1 MTQKQPEEGP
11 AALTFSFARPADADE
26 VIRLLTQCGLPVADI
41 PKHINGFIVAK
52 QDNVLVGVIG
62 LEPCGK
68 AALLRSL
75 AVAASYRGQG
85 LAKALY
91 GRMSAYAR
99 LKGAQE
105 LYLLTTTAAS
115 YFSGLGFKKVDRK
128 DVPAQIR
135 ATEEFRSLCPDTA
148 VCMTKRITAQAQ
160 YYPKE
165 LLPLQPDVS
174 GARMWGVF
182 LDKTMLTYFE
192 VDPDSRFETHS
203 HESEQITLVLSGELF
218 FEVEGGVSCVK
229 EGEVMAIPAN
239 VSHAVFTGDKAATAV
254 DAWSPPREIYKNR
267 KMA

>member
-1 MTQKQPEEGP
+1 MDGVQ
-11 AALTFSFARPADADE
+11 LTFSVACPSDADA
-26 VIRLLTQCGLPVADI
+26 VIPLLTQCGLPVADV
-41 PKHINGFIVAK
+41 PDHINGFIAAK
-52 QDNVLVGVIG
+52 QDSILVGVVG

-75 AVAASYRGQG
+75 AVAPSYRSRG
-85 LAKALY
+85 LGRALY

-99 LKGAQE
+99 LKGVEE
-105 LYLLTTTAAS
+105 LYLLTTTAET
-115 YFSGLGFKKVDRK
+115 YFSGLGFKKVDRH

-148 VCMTKRITAQAQ
+148 VCMMKRITVQAH

-165 LLPLQPDVS
+165 LLPLKLDVS

-229 EGEVMAIPAN
+229 EGEVMAIPVN
-239 VSHAVFTGDKAATAV
+239 VSHAVFTGDKAAKAV